1 MNDNSINN
9 STGLPAQHQTF
20 VLVHGAW
27 QAPYAWDRVKEDL
40 LREGYQVAVI
50 QLPGHGK
57 DLTDPKSLHMESY
70 ITYVS
75 DAIGKIGGK
84 VILAGHS
91 MAGMIISGVA
101 EQLPDLI
108 EKLVYI
114 SAYVPA
120 SGQSAYALSLLD
132 QQSQLGASLSV
143 SEDQSEFDIKK
154 EDITNIFC
162 QDASDSV
169 KQLVLDNYR
178 LEPAAPFSD
187 PVVLTEGNFGKV
199 AKYYIET
206 LQDHGIG
213 NTLQKEMIAAA
224 RITNVYEMNT
234 GHTPA
239 LSHPAE
245 LSEILNRIG
254 QQ

>member
-1 MNDNSINN
+1 MNNN
-9 STGLPAQHQTF
+9 SKNNGTRLPAQQQTF

-40 LREGYQVAVI
+40 LREGYQVVTV
-50 QLPGHGK
+50 QLPGHGA
-57 DLTDPKSLHMESY
+57 DTTDPESLHMESY

-75 DAIGKIGGK
+75 DEVAKIGGK

-108 EKLVYI
+108 DKLVYI
-114 SAYVPA
+114 AAYVPV

-132 QQSQLGASLSV
+132 QQSLLGASLSM

-187 PVVLTEGNFGKV
+187 PVVLTDANFGKV
-199 AKYYIET
+199 VKYYVET
-206 LQDHGIG
+206 LLDHGIG
-213 NTLQKEMIAAA
+213 NGLQKEMIATAG
-224 RITNVYEMNT
+224 ITNVYEMNT

-239 LSHPAE
+239 LSNPAQ
-245 LSEILNRIG
+245 LSEILNKIA
-254 QQ
+254 QH